1 MFIGSRIKYFRLMR
15 GMTQKQLGMAVGFP
29 ERNADIRIA
38 QYESSDRIP
47 KNELL
52 CKIADKL
59 NVSPYAIRIPDVS
72 KPEGLMQ
79 TLFYLEDLYGLKI
92 GKSDGELILLLND
105 ELKERLAA
113 WYQMSKQLAK
123 GCITEEEY
131 DNWRY
136 KAKFD

>member
-1 MFIGSRIKYFRLMR
+1 MFIGSRIKHFRMLR
-15 GMTQKQLGMAVGFP
+15 GMSQKQLGMAVGFP
-29 ERNADIRIA
+29 EKNADIRIA
-38 QYESSDRIP
+38 QYESSVRIP

-72 KPEGLMQ
+72 IPEGLMQ

-92 GKSDGELILLLND
+92 GKSDGELVLLLND

-113 WYQMSKQLAK
+113 WSQMSEKLTD
-123 GCITEEEY
+123 GSITKEEY
-131 DNWRY
+131 NHWRY
-136 KAKFD
+136 NVKK